1 MQVAPQHNQDMH
13 PTFMRLDSKS
23 ASGRRGERPN
33 GNGGGYGELRPDSE
47 LTGVFAYDESVA
59 DLDGVRQAISEAAAD
74 VD

>member
-1 MQVAPQHNQDMH
+1 
-13 PTFMRLDSKS
+13 
-23 ASGRRGERPN
+23 
-33 GNGGGYGELRPDSE
+33 LRPDSE